1 MEQERLGEITQLL
14 EGWRAGDRTALDA
27 LLPVVYKE
35 LQRIAHFQLRRERPD
50 HTLQST
56 ALVNEAYL
64 RLVGMNSPHWEGRSH
79 FFAIAAQLM
88 RQILVD
94 YARRH
99 RSAKRGAGVGALSL
113 EDSSIMLTQGQDKDV
128 DVVALDDALKALT
141 QIDPRKARV
150 VELRFFGGL
159 TFEET
164 AEILKV
170 SAITV
175 QRDWSTARAWLHRE
189 MRRGKSDGG

>member
-1 MEQERLGEITQLL
+1 VGQYQTEGITRLLQ
-14 EGWRAGDRTALDA
+14 GWQSGDRKALDE
-27 LLPVVYKE
+27 LLPLVYKE
-35 LQRIAHFQLRRERPD
+35 LERLAHFQLHKERPD
-50 HTLQST
+50 HTLQSA

-64 RLVGMNSPHWEGRSH
+64 RLVGMNSPQWEGRTH

-99 RSAKRGAGVGALSL
+99 RAKKRGGQVETLSIDDTGFF
-113 EDSSIMLTQGQDKDV
+113 EKGKSRDF
-128 DVVALDDALKALT
+128 DVVALDEALQALSKMDA
-141 QIDPRKARV
+141 RKAQV

-159 TFEET
+159 NFDET
-164 AEILKV
+164 AELLKV

-189 MRRGKSDGG
+189 MRRGRSDGR